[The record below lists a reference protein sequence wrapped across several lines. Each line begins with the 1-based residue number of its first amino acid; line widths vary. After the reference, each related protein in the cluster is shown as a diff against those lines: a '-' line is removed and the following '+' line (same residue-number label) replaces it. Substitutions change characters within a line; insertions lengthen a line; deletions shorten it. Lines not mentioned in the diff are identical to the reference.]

1 MLKTGNDGIGKMFI
15 GDDAIA
21 KAYLGDDLVYSAE
34 PPIDY
39 SSTEG
44 WKFDIR
50 YNSGGE
56 TAASGCCVT
65 KYYDVNPGDVI
76 RYIVGNPTPNLGI
89 FYMTNQSTKKFLQWA
104 TKQNTYAYNVTMPS
118 DCVQVSFS
126 MATSRLDYNYLL
138 NTTTG
143 KYLYKGKLVS

>member
-1 MLKTGNDGIGKMFI
+1 MSYIGTSKVGGMYL
-15 GDDAIA
+15 GDTKIA
-21 KAYLGDDLVYSAE
+21 KAYLGDNLVYSSE

-44 WKFDIR
+44 WKFDVR
-50 YNSGGE
+50 YNSYGE

-76 RYIVGNPTPNLGI
+76 KYIVGSPSPNLGV
-89 FYMTNQSTKKFLQWA
+89 FYMTNQGTKKFLGWA
-104 TKQNTYAYNVTMPS
+104 YKHTTVAGNVTMPNN
-118 DCVQVSFS
+118 CVQVSFS
-126 MATSRLDYNYLL
+126 MDTNRLDYNYVL

-143 KYLYKGKLVS
+143 KYLYKGRLVS